1 MAWSGGEWDKTVSTR
16 RRQWGQRELDGNQ
29 EEILG
34 TKGRQWGPGDDGDQ
48 EESMGEGGEMMGTKR

>member
-1 MAWSGGEWDKTVSTR
+1 MSTR